1 MCYVQD
7 IVWECVAVVMW
18 RVCDSQV
25 EIGNE
30 AVTSAGANV
39 LLCGTWILPRC
50 VTCSRDCK
58 WHESPTEV
66 SEVHQFDW
74 YILIQFFATLCIVL
88 HNLHHP
94 VKSQRDC
101 FDCLPCYRMALGSLE
116 LDTYRREQRRRPVVL
131 QPVTEKPVCVSQGVS
146 TRRQH
151 RSGGQR
157 AQHSY
162 RTRAARGEQHLA
174 SEFEASWDW
183 HMLHFLVCCVGTCDL
198 FMC

>member
-39 LLCGTWILPRC
+39 LLCGTWILPCC

-58 WHESPTEV
+58 WYESPTEV

-74 YILIQFFATLCIVL
+74 CILIQFFC
-88 HNLHHP
+88 H
-94 VKSQRDC
+94 
-101 FDCLPCYRMALGSLE
+101 FMCLVTQLASPLQITAWLFWLFA
-116 LDTYRREQRRRPVVL
+116 VL
-131 QPVTEKPVCVSQGVS
+131 QDGIWITGVGHIP
-146 TRRQH
+146 T
-151 RSGGQR
+151 G
-157 AQHSY
+157 A
-162 RTRAARGEQHLA
+162 
-174 SEFEASWDW
+174 EAPS
-183 HMLHFLVCCVGTCDL
+183 CCVATGHWETSL
-198 FMC
+198 Y